1 MALRLSFRPVR
12 RRDRAAVAAIC
23 ARTWHGWDYVM
34 LFFDNWV
41 REPDFLAV
49 EQGGRLAGFGK
60 ATELAP
66 GHWWLEG
73 LRVDPARRGQG
84 IATALS
90 DELLGRTLARA
101 PRSVRLAT
109 ADVNV
114 ESLRIIRRM
123 GFRELVRTKLYR
135 GAPPVAGAGPAPLR
149 IGAEEAGEFL
159 AASGELRA
167 NRGLLP
173 YTWLFPPADRVLLAR
188 LARAGAI
195 LGWRQRGRLAGMLI
209 IRPHRYRPQDLE
221 LSFAG
226 GDGQARAAMRAYLRR
241 RAARCGAESVS
252 AMAAGRQMRRAL
264 REFGIGRH
272 AAVRDVLVFEHPAAQ
287 SAGLGRMK

>member
-41 REPDFLAV
+41 REPEFLAV
-49 EQGGRLAGFGK
+49 EQGDRPVGFGK

-90 DELLGRTLARA
+90 AELLGRTLARA

-114 ESLRIIRRM
+114 ESLAIIRRM

-135 GAPPVAGAGPAPLR
+135 GAPPAAGAAPVR
-149 IGAEEAGEFL
+149 IGVEEAGEFL
-159 AASGELRA
+159 AASGELQA

-173 YTWLFPPADRVLLAR
+173 YTWLFPPADRFLFAR
-188 LARAGAI
+188 LARTGAL
-195 LGWRQRGRLAGMLI
+195 LGWRRRGRLAGMLI
-209 IRPHRYRPQDLE
+209 IRPHRYRPRDLE
-221 LSFAG
+221 LSFAA
-226 GDGQARAAMRAYLRR
+226 GDEPARAAMRAYLGR

-252 AMAAGRQMRRAL
+252 AMAAGREMRRAL
-264 REFGIGRH
+264 RGFGIARH
-272 AAVRDVLVFEHPAAQ
+272 AAVRDVLVFEYPTAQ